1 MPAQGDWL
9 EFLFVLVTVVSAEKK
24 ISGSK
29 TNTDVRLSTACVATV
44 FGGEVRWGWL
54 YGYGCFF
61 HGYMEPHANDITA

>member
-29 TNTDVRLSTACVATV
+29 TNTDVRLSAACVATV
-44 FGGEVRWGWL
+44 FGG
-54 YGYGCFF
+54 
-61 HGYMEPHANDITA
+61 